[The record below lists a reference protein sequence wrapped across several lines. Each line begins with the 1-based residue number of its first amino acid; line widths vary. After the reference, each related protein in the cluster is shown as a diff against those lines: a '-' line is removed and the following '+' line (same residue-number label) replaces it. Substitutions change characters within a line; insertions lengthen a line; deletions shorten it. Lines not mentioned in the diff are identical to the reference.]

1 VNSLYLHIPFCE
13 KKCVYCDFYSIET
26 LAPMDTFLEALHR
39 EIDLYA
45 EYGSKGAVGTVYLG
59 GGTPS
64 LLTPTQL
71 EWIMVHLNTVF
82 TIAPEAEITVEAN
95 PGTVTRDKL
104 AAYRSLGVNRIS
116 IGVQSFQDEELT
128 FLSRI
133 HTGAQAIE
141 CITRARAAGFGNV
154 GLDLI
159 YSLPG
164 QTRDRWEKDLR
175 TALDLSPQHISAYSL
190 VVEHN
195 TPLARMVRTKLITPN
210 PADAEA
216 DLFEYTMEEMA
227 SGGYEH
233 YEVSNFALP
242 GYRSRHN
249 SNYWSH
255 VNYLG
260 FGPSAHSFWRQAP
273 REGKRWA
280 NGASLS
286 GYCEALGMQKR
297 PVAFEETVG
306 SRELANE
313 HIFLGLRSGGLDRTV
328 LKSEFGVDL
337 QPGAPEIIRQLAKEG
352 RAVVD
357 GAVVRLTPK
366 GFLLCDE
373 IAGRLMI

>member
-1 VNSLYLHIPFCE
+1 
-13 KKCVYCDFYSIET
+13 
-26 LAPMDTFLEALHR
+26 MDAFLEALHR

-45 EYGSKGAVGTVYLG
+45 EYGSKGTVGTMYLG

-64 LLTPTQL
+64 LLMPTQL

-82 TIAPEAEITVEAN
+82 TVAPEAEITLETN
-95 PGTVTRDKL
+95 PGTVTSDKL

-133 HTGAQAIE
+133 HSASQATE
-141 CITRARAAGFGNV
+141 CVEHARAAGFTNV
-154 GLDLI
+154 SIDLI

-164 QTRDRWEKDLR
+164 QTRGRWERDLR
-175 TALDLSPQHISAYSL
+175 TALALSPEHISAYSL
-190 VVEHN
+190 IVEN
-195 TPLARMVRTKLITPN
+195 GTPLARMVRTKLITPN

-216 DLFEYTMEEMA
+216 DLYEYTMETLA
-227 SGGYEH
+227 SAGYEH
-233 YEVSNFALP
+233 YEVSNFARP
-242 GYRSRHN
+242 GFRSRHN

-260 FGPSAHSFWRQAP
+260 FGPSAHSFWRLAP

-286 GYCEALGMQKR
+286 GYCDALGQQRK

-306 SRELANE
+306 AQELANE
-313 HIFLGLRSGGLDRTV
+313 KIFLGLRSDGLDQDLLRE
-328 LKSEFGVDL
+328 EFGVDL
-337 QPGAPEIIRQLAKEG
+337 SPGAREIIRQLVKEG
-352 RAVVD
+352 RAVAD
-357 GAVVRLTPK
+357 GGVVRLTPK
-366 GFLLCDE
+366 GFLVCDE